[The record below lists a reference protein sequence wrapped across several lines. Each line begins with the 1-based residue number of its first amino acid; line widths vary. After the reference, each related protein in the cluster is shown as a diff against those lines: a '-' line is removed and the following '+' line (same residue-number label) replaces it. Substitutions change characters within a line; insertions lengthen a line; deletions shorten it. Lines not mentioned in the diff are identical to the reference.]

1 MAKDYAKI
9 KALASSI
16 LECIGD
22 DEEGMNPKLPKQKA
36 DIDDGGQDSMEEI
49 LKTDKADPYEGEEI
63 SEREDATDGKEKKRK
78 RDSAMAMMGSVL
90 SSKFNKC

>member
-22 DEEGMNPKLPKQKA
+22 DEEGMSPKLPKQKA
-36 DIDDGGQDSMEEI
+36 DINNGGQDEMEEI
-49 LKTDKADPYEGEEI
+49 LESDKADPMEGEEL
-63 SEREDATDGKEKKRK
+63 SEEEDSTDGREKKRK

>member
-22 DEEGMNPKLPKQKA
+22 EDEGENPDLPKQEQ
-36 DIDDGGQDSMEEI
+36 DIDDGGQDSP
-49 LKTDKADPYEGEEI
+49 LKFLPGDKGE
-63 SEREDATDGKEKKRK
+63 SGEDDKKK
-78 RDSAMAMMGSVL
+78 KSKDSSLALMASTL
-90 SSKFNKC
+90 RSKFGK

>member
-22 DEEGMNPKLPKQKA
+22 DDEGMNPKLPKQEH
-36 DIDDGGQDSMEEI
+36 DYDDGGQGSMEEI
-49 LKTDKADPYEGEEI
+49 LKTDKADPAEGEEI
-63 SEREDATDGKEKKRK
+63 SEKEEATDGEDKKRK
-78 RDSAMAMMGSVL
+78 RQSAMAMMGSVL